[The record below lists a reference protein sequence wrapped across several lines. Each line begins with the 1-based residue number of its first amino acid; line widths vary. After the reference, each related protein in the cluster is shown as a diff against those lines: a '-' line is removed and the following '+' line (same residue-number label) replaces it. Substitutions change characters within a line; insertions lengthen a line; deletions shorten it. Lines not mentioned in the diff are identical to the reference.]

1 MYIDST
7 SLPII
12 YLDIGTLT
20 IICSIQKSPPIVS
33 LGKGPSGG
41 GLRPRDRYL
50 FFSLILVPGK
60 AVTCGLV
67 SKRPKKCNFLFIPF
81 PFLRSSDRIWLQLF
95 WGRRVE
101 GRVK

>member
-7 SLPII
+7 SIPII

-41 GLRPRDRYL
+41 GLRPRDHYL
-50 FFSLILVPGK
+50 FFPHFGARESSHLWPG
-60 AVTCGLV
+60 
-67 SKRPKKCNFLFIPF
+67 I
-81 PFLRSSDRIWLQLF
+81 
-95 WGRRVE
+95 
-101 GRVK
+101 